1 MFRLVKGTKIDFI
14 GQRKKAYIV
23 SAILLILGIVGF
35 FAILFGK
42 ANLGIDFAGGT
53 MVQGWFAE
61 SNVEIGELRDALSGA
76 GFEGAYITEL
86 VGREHASTFLI
97 RVKVSSEGGDRTT
110 TQVILDAI
118 GERFPGNTF
127 TLDSVHE
134 VGASI
139 GRELERKAIWM
150 VLLAIAG
157 ILTYIWIRFDFRFG
171 VAATVAT
178 FHDVLAVLGIFFILN
193 KEISLLVV
201 VALLT
206 LAGYSLTDS
215 VVVFDRIRENL
226 KTFRR
231 KGDFVATIN
240 GSVNEVLGR
249 TLMTSLT
256 TFTVVLV
263 LLILGGEVVRDFA
276 LALLIG
282 VIVGTY
288 SSVFVASPIVVE
300 WENKSPKRF
309 K

>member
-1 MFRLVKGTKIDFI
+1 MFRIIKRTNIDFI
-14 GQRKKAYIV
+14 GQRKKAYMV
-23 SAILLILGIVGF
+23 SGVLMILGIIC
-35 FAILFGK
+35 FAMVLFGK

-53 MVQGWFAE
+53 MVQGWFE
-61 SNVEIGELRDALSGA
+61 SDVDISDVRSTLSA
-76 GFEGAYITEL
+76 KGFEGAYITHIE
-86 VGREHASTFLI
+86 GREHGSTFLI
-97 RVKVSSEGGDRTT
+97 RVKVGSEGGETVT
-110 TQVILDAI
+110 EQIVGAI
-118 GERFPGNTF
+118 TEAFPGNTF

-139 GRELERKAIWM
+139 GRELKQKAIWM
-150 VLLAIAG
+150 IALAVCG
-157 ILTYIWIRFDFRFG
+157 ILLYIWIRFDFRFG

-178 FHDVLAVLGIFFILN
+178 FHDVLAVLGIFLILN
-193 KEISLLVV
+193 KEISLLVI

-206 LAGYSLTDS
+206 LAGYSLSDS

-240 GSVNEVLGR
+240 GSVNEVIGR

-256 TFTVVLV
+256 TLTVVIV
-263 LLILGGEVVRDFA
+263 LLLAGGEILRDFA
-276 LALLIG
+276 LALMIG

-288 SSVFVASPIVVE
+288 SSVFVASPIIVE
-300 WENKSPKRF
+300 WEHHAPKRF

>member
-1 MFRLVKGTKIDFI
+1 MFRIIKRTNIDFI
-14 GQRKKAYIV
+14 GHRKKAYGV
-23 SAILLILGIVGF
+23 SGVLLLLGIIC
-35 FAILFGK
+35 FAMILFGK

-53 MVQGWFAE
+53 MVQGWFQDAADI
-61 SNVEIGELRDALSGA
+61 SDLRTTLSGA
-76 GFEGAYITEL
+76 GFEGAYITHLE
-86 VGREHASTFLI
+86 GREHGNTFLI
-97 RVKVSSEGGDRTT
+97 RVKVGSEGGETVT
-110 TQVILDAI
+110 
-118 GERFPGNTF
+118 ERIMEAVATGFPGNTF

-139 GRELERKAIWM
+139 GRELKEKAIWM
-150 VLLAIAG
+150 VALAVCG
-157 ILTYIWIRFDFRFG
+157 ILLYIWIRFDFRFG

-193 KEISLLVV
+193 KEITLLVI

-240 GSVNEVLGR
+240 GSINEVLSR
-249 TLMTSLT
+249 TLMTSFT
-256 TFTVVLV
+256 TLTVVFV
-263 LLILGGEVVRDFA
+263 LFIAGGTILRDFA
-276 LALLIG
+276 FALIIG
-282 VIVGTY
+282 VLVGTY

-300 WENKSPKRF
+300 WEHRSPKRF

>member
-1 MFRLVKGTKIDFI
+1 MFRIIKRTNFDFI
-14 GQRKKAYIV
+14 GQRKKAYMV
-23 SAILLILGIVGF
+23 SGILVLLGIICF

-53 MVQGWFAE
+53 MVQGYFE
-61 SNVEIGELRDALSGA
+61 SPVDIGELRSVLSA
-76 GFEGAYITEL
+76 SGFEGAYITEL
-86 VGREHASTFLI
+86 EAHEHQHTFLI
-97 RVKVSSEGGDRTT
+97 RVKVGSEGGETVTEQIIRNIRTS
-110 TQVILDAI
+110 
-118 GERFPGNTF
+118 FPTNTF
-127 TLDSVHE
+127 SLDSVHE
-134 VGASI
+134 VGPSI
-139 GRELERKAIWM
+139 GRELEKKAIVM
-150 VLLAIAG
+150 VILAICG
-157 ILTYIWIRFDFRFG
+157 ILVYNWIRFDIRFG

-193 KEISLLVV
+193 REISLLVV

-206 LAGYSLTDS
+206 LAGYSLSDS

-231 KGDFVATIN
+231 KGDFVATVN
-240 GSVNEVLGR
+240 GSINEVLGR

-256 TFTVVLV
+256 TLSVVIV
-263 LLILGGEVVRDFA
+263 LYIAGGEILKDFA
-276 LALLIG
+276 LALMIG
-282 VIVGTY
+282 ILVGTY

>member
-1 MFRLVKGTKIDFI
+1 MFRLVKGTSIDFI
-14 GQRKKAYIV
+14 GQRKKAYTI
-23 SAILLILGIVGF
+23 SAILLVLGIVGF
-35 FAILFGK
+35 FAILFGQ

-61 SNVEIGELRDALSGA
+61 PNVQIGELRDALSGA

-86 VGREHASTFLI
+86 LGREHENTFLI
-97 RVKVSSEGGDRTT
+97 RVKVSSEGGDKTVT
-110 TQVILDAI
+110 EQILDAI
-118 GERFPGNTF
+118 ETSFPANTF
-127 TLDSVHE
+127 NLDSVHE

-139 GRELERKAIWM
+139 GRQLERTAIWM
-150 VLLAIAG
+150 VMLAIGG
-157 ILTYIWIRFDFRFG
+157 ILVYIWIRFDFRFG

-240 GSVNEVLGR
+240 SSVNEVLGR

-256 TFTVVLV
+256 TLSVVLV
-263 LLILGGEVVRDFA
+263 LFILGGEVLRDFS
-276 LALLIG
+276 LALLLG
-282 VIVGTY
+282 VLIGTY
-288 SSVFVASPIVVE
+288 SSVFVASPIIVE

>member
-1 MFRLVKGTKIDFI
+1 MFRIVKRTNINFI
-14 GQRKKAYIV
+14 GHRRKAYVV
-23 SAILLILGIVGF
+23 SAVLLLLGIIC
-35 FAILFGK
+35 FAMILFGK

-53 MVQGWFAE
+53 MVQGWFQYP
-61 SNVEIGELRDALSGA
+61 VETGDLRSVLSGA
-76 GFEGAYITEL
+76 GFAGAYITL
-86 VGREHASTFLI
+86 LQGREHGYTFLI
-97 RVKVSSEGGDRTT
+97 RVKVGSEGGETIT
-110 TQVILDAI
+110 EQIVDAI
-118 GERFPGNTF
+118 GAAFPGNTF

-139 GRELERKAIWM
+139 GRDLREKAVWM
-150 VLLAIAG
+150 VALAVLG
-157 ILTYIWIRFDFRFG
+157 ILIYIGRRFDFRFG

-178 FHDVLAVLGIFFILN
+178 FHDVLAVLGVFFILN
-193 KEISLLVV
+193 KEITLLVI

-240 GSVNEVLGR
+240 GSINEVLGR

-256 TFTVVLV
+256 TIAVVA
-263 LLILGGEVVRDFA
+263 ILFIAGGPILRDFA
-276 LALLIG
+276 FALIVG
-282 VIVGTY
+282 VMVGTY
-288 SSVFVASPIVVE
+288 SSVFVASPIVAE
-300 WENKSPKRF
+300 WENRSPKRF